1 MEGDQI
7 MFQFSA
13 RSDRNN
19 PEYTAPEIQHLAV
32 GCRVLEGDGSPDSP
46 LLHEVTVRNDG
57 ETSWSG
63 IIRLDLSFDA
73 VAARFFMPGFL
84 YGSNRGEA
92 PLQTGSKAPRLRK
105 GNPDFPASSW
115 WMTRSDRLSHPAVFA
130 FTGNRIVGL
139 CAPPYFLKTNGGI
152 AAWAPG
158 VSGDWLQYA
167 GFGCDLGRRRISYTL
182 GYENAPWFF
191 LDSRHY
197 YPRLPLSGNRF
208 RLEAGEEVR
217 FTVAEYSYPAE
228 RETGMNAA
236 LRKVYSLYHE
246 PPRRCQTPESAVR
259 TIAEAVGSAA
269 WLPQYQ
275 AYAGFVF
282 DKPDSHEVR
291 LIPSISWTNG
301 LAAAVPMLEASL
313 RLHREDLRD
322 QALQCIGHIVR
333 TSINPR
339 NGLPF
344 TAEVDGSWCN
354 RGWWY
359 DAQPVPG
366 HAAYLVGQAV
376 YLILKAYMFE
386 EQLSGEKHED
396 WLEYARKVIFVTER
410 SRNGDGEY
418 PYVFSEETGA
428 GLCYDSLSGAWCM
441 AAASLYCALTG
452 ETGML
457 VDLLRSEQYYYRAF
471 VSRMECYGGPLDI
484 NKQTDSEGILAY
496 IRAVRWL
503 HGITGEQTLLNH
515 LRDALEYEFTF
526 KFCYNSPVKVPPLS
540 KVGWSSCGGS
550 ITSVCNPH
558 IHPMSSSVVDELLYY
573 VSRTEDEYIR
583 SRLEDTVLWSCQ
595 VSSTRDGEYDY
606 GKTGW
611 MSERFCHCEGL
622 LTETYPDGSPASTW
636 FALMPWACGCILEGL
651 AGEYWGREP

>member
-1 MEGDQI
+1 MLI
-7 MFQFSA
+7 FSA

-19 PEYTAPEIQHLAV
+19 PEYTAPEEQHLAV
-32 GCRVLEGDGSPDSP
+32 GCVTLQGDGSADSP
-46 LLHEVTVRNDG
+46 LLHEVTIRNDG
-57 ETSWSG
+57 EISWNG

-73 VAARFFMPGFL
+73 LSPRFFMPGFM
-84 YGSNRGEA
+84 YGTNRGDA

-105 GNPDFPASSW
+105 GSPDFPASAW

-130 FTGNRIVGL
+130 FAGNRITGL
-139 CAPPYFLKTNGGI
+139 CASPYFLRADGRITP
-152 AAWAPG
+152 WVPG

-167 GFGCDLGRRRISYTL
+167 GFGCDLDRGLISYTL

-191 LDSRHY
+191 LDSHHHD
-197 YPRLPLSGNRF
+197 PRASLAGNCF
-208 RLEAGEEVR
+208 CLDPGEEVC
-217 FTVAEYSYPAE
+217 FTVTEFSYPAE
-228 RETGMNAA
+228 NETGLNAA
-236 LRKVYSLYHE
+236 VRKVYSLYHE
-246 PPRRCQTPESAVR
+246 PPRRCQSMESAVR
-259 TIAEAVGSAA
+259 TIAEAVGSTA

-282 DKPDSHEVR
+282 DKPDSQEVR

-301 LAAAVPMLEASL
+301 LAVAVPMLEAAL
-313 RLHREDLRD
+313 RLHRGDLRD
-322 QALQCIGHIVR
+322 QALQCIDHIVQ
-333 TSINPR
+333 TSINPQ

-344 TAEVDGSWCN
+344 TAEIDGIWCN

-376 YLILKAYMFE
+376 YLILKACMFE
-386 EQLSGEKHED
+386 ERLSGEKHGD
-396 WLEYARKVIFVTER
+396 WLEYARKVLFVTER
-410 SRNGDGEY
+410 SRNRDGEY
-418 PYVFSEETGA
+418 PYIFSETTGA

-441 AAASLYCALTG
+441 AAASLYCALSG
-452 ETGML
+452 ETARL
-457 VDLLRSEQYYYRAF
+457 AELLNSEQYYYRTF

-484 NKQTDSEGILAY
+484 DKQTDSEGILAY

-503 HGITGEQTLLNH
+503 HEITREPDLLNH

-526 KFCYNSPVKVPPLS
+526 KFCYNSPIKVPPLC

-558 IHPMSSSVVDELLYY
+558 IHPMSSSVIDELLYY
-573 VSRTEDEYIR
+573 VSQTDDDYIR
-583 SRLEDTVLWSCQ
+583 NRLEDTVLWSCQ
-595 VSSTRDGEYDY
+595 VSNTRDGEYDY

-611 MSERFCHCEGL
+611 MSERFCHSEGL

-651 AGEYWGREP
+651 AGEYWNR